1 MPRFDSA
8 RAFGIAA
15 CAGVAGLACFW
26 LWLADDEETRIAYSR
41 DRQTHRPTPSAAHQR
56 RLNASDPVPSR
67 FYDADEEEAQ
77 RVVKSWIDPD
87 WLKSA
92 VDPAIYGTYDMARHP
107 IDGPV
112 RLRAEWLAFYRLP
125 IQCRDV
131 DPYPVEQLACVNDY
145 LNAVVRFKQRRLPSF
160 LIA

>member
-1 MPRFDSA
+1 MKGRLHAGSARKRGFLNSSLSGAVEDHDQEFRNVGDRTGVSVPSFGSA

-67 FYDADEEEAQ
+67 FYDADEEKAQ

-107 IDGPV
+107 IDGPCGS
-112 RLRAEWLAFYRLP
+112 E
-125 IQCRDV
+125 
-131 DPYPVEQLACVNDY
+131 
-145 LNAVVRFKQRRLPSF
+145 PSG
-160 LIA
+160 

>member
-1 MPRFDSA
+1 MKGRLHAGSA
-8 RAFGIAA
+8 RKRGFLNSSLSRAVEDHDQEFRNVGDRTGVSIAH
-15 CAGVAGLACFW
+15 
-26 LWLADDEETRIAYSR
+26 SR

-67 FYDADEEEAQ
+67 FYDADEEKAQ

-107 IDGPV
+107 IDGPCGS
-112 RLRAEWLAFYRLP
+112 E
-125 IQCRDV
+125 
-131 DPYPVEQLACVNDY
+131 
-145 LNAVVRFKQRRLPSF
+145 PSG
-160 LIA
+160 